1 MTTSTPNAIAPIN
14 AKTMVWTLV
23 GSIVLTLLLYYVIPY
38 GHFIAYPLTL
48 FSTWAHEMGH
58 GVAAELVGGEFARF
72 EMWSDGSG
80 VAYSRIPDSGL
91 NRAFTAFGGLVGP
104 AIASLALFV
113 LASKPRLA
121 RVGLGLLAFACL
133 LSVVLVVRN
142 VFGVVFVSSFG
153 LIFAAMAYYGNDR
166 VAHFGL
172 VFMAVQLALAVFSRA
187 DYLFTDV
194 AQTSA
199 GAHPSDVAQISE
211 ALIGPYWFWGGLIAL
226 LSAGIIALGLWLF
239 YRSALAIQ
247 QRSSTAPAQLA

>member
-1 MTTSTPNAIAPIN
+1 MTTYPRTSPSHPNAM
-14 AKTMVWTLV
+14 TMVWALL
-23 GSIVLTLLLYYVIPY
+23 GSVALTLLLYYVVPY
-38 GHFIAYPLTL
+38 GHYIAYPLTL

-58 GVAAELVGGEFARF
+58 GVAAELIGGEFDRF

-104 AIASLALFV
+104 AVASLALFA
-113 LASKPRLA
+113 LAARPKLA

-142 VFGVVFVSSFG
+142 LFGAVFVSAFG
-153 LIFAAMAYYGNDR
+153 LAFAGMAWFGNDR
-166 VAHFGL
+166 VALFGL

-199 GAHPSDVAQISE
+199 GAHPSDVAQIAD
-211 ALIGPYWFWGGLIAL
+211 ALIGPYWFWGALIAL
-226 LSAGIIALGLWLF
+226 FSAAIIALGLWLF

-247 QRSSTAPAQLA
+247 NQE